1 MCFGST
7 LIGLKL
13 LNSGPGT
20 RPAGPELALYS
31 PGVRACV
38 HACVHPSM
46 GACVRLCVRASFG
59 SKLGGTLESPMGYCL
74 VTKVGSLGVI
84 CCQFVPRNT
93 LGVLLGYFLCAL
105 RDNLDCSPDN
115 LK

>member
-1 MCFGST
+1 MRASV
-7 LIGLKL
+7 
-13 LNSGPGT
+13 
-20 RPAGPELALYS
+20 RP
-31 PGVRACV
+31 
-38 HACVHPSM
+38 
-46 GACVRLCVRASFG
+46 CVRVSFG